1 MAAITTPQAASTSWL
16 TRRIMRHP
24 LVAFF
29 ALAYAISWLITL
41 PLLLGTNGLGLFAY
55 TVPRGFAFVLIVLQ
69 QFGPTLA
76 ALVMA
81 TLTGS
86 GARHLL
92 KHYLRLRVGLTPY
105 LVTLVG
111 PPLMILLGALVVRG
125 GGVWQ
130 ALALDG
136 FMLLPTWLI
145 QLALLFF
152 LGGPIGEEGGWR
164 GFALPRLQARH
175 GALLASVIL
184 APFWVLWHLPLFF
197 IPQAGTFQGTLL
209 AFLLG
214 YVGAAVAMSVIHTWV
229 YNRSQGSLFLV
240 TLVHAAV
247 DASTRTLLPT
257 IFGTDRAAANLVP
270 LIGFGVG
277 ALLLIGLTRG
287 RLAYQPDR
295 DAPPVH
301 AT

>member
-1 MAAITTPQAASTSWL
+1 MAAHTTTIQPASDSPL
-16 TRRIMRHP
+16 KQVIVRHP
-24 LVAFF
+24 LLAFF
-29 ALAYAISWLITL
+29 ALAYAFSWLVTL

-55 TVPRGFAFVLIVLQ
+55 TVPPGVAFALIVLQ

-92 KHYLRLRVGLTPY
+92 QHYLRLRVGLTAY

-164 GFALPRLQARH
+164 GFALPRLQLRH

-197 IPQAGTFQGTLL
+197 IPQAGTFQGTLQG
-209 AFLLG
+209 FLLG
-214 YVGAAVAMSVIHTWV
+214 YVGAAVAVSVIHTWV
-229 YNRSQGSLFLV
+229 YAR
-240 TLVHAAV
+240 
-247 DASTRTLLPT
+247 
-257 IFGTDRAAANLVP
+257 RAASSW
-270 LIGFGVG
+270 
-277 ALLLIGLTRG
+277 
-287 RLAYQPDR
+287 
-295 DAPPVH
+295 
-301 AT
+301 